1 MEEYAVL
8 QVSNGTHTV
17 AGEHIASPNSAKVLF
32 HSTCS
37 ALWNAQDV
45 ILGAVMIVDSSNR
58 IVNGYHEIISHP
70 VPTQAPAPAQSE

>member
-17 AGEHIASPNSAKVLF
+17 AGEHITSPDSAKVQF
-32 HSTCS
+32 HSVCS
-37 ALWNAQDV
+37 ALWNAQDI

-58 IVNGYHEIISHP
+58 IYNGYHEIISHP
-70 VPTQAPAPAQSE
+70 VQNQGE

>member
-17 AGEHIASPNSAKVLF
+17 AGEHIASPESAKVLY
-32 HSTCS
+32 HSVCS

-45 ILGAVMIVDSSNR
+45 VLGAVMIVDSSNR
-58 IVNGYHEIISHP
+58 IYNGYHEIISHP
-70 VPTQAPAPAQSE
+70 APTQNQGE

>member
-17 AGEHIASPNSAKVLF
+17 AGEHIASPDSAKVLF

-45 ILGAVMIVDSSNR
+45 VLGAVMIVDNSNR
-58 IVNGYHEIISHP
+58 IVDGYHEIISHP
-70 VPTQAPAPAQSE
+70 TTAQAPAQNQGE

>member
-58 IVNGYHEIISHP
+58 IYNGYHEIITHP
-70 VPTQAPAPAQSE
+70 TPTQTPTPTQGE